1 MFLKSVENRNTRI
14 VMAAASA
21 LALMSTQVPALA
33 ISLSNSKKSDAMQMP
48 LNDKLDEAT
57 GSDTSNTGNATGA
70 ASGGVDLSPLK
81 LDDASPSTSSTDK
94 TEAQDDP
101 SQASDPKAI
110 KLRADKSGFAAKS
123 PIGGDENSV
132 PETLSIKADGKGDK
146 SDAKGK
152 NGPKTLSET
161 AREVSAMPMAL
172 MSTEDETRKKV
183 EMMAQGDSKQL
194 TDLWDACLNRNQDI
208 QFVVA
213 KLVPSA
219 DRSHVATV
227 MTRTLTGLL
236 YGALG
241 SMQMIAPSPGMY
253 AGQQFAMSAIQQIMG
268 TVDSKQAKKMQ
279 LNQAELIMLY
289 NMVRQTADKLSD
301 AFRLYKDSSKDLN
314 ESITSFEEIRNMIR
328 DTSTPQAASSQ
339 LMVHIAVK
347 TTESNISQ
355 KTSAVSRYRQTLVD
369 LAGPEAVAKLDKQLQ
384 DEQHDLIDGAAT
396 GGNSAIAGENKPTL

>member
-14 VMAAASA
+14 VLAAASA

-33 ISLSNSKKSDAMQMP
+33 LSLSNSKKSDAMQMP

-57 GSDTSNTGNATGA
+57 GSDTSTTNSASDGQGA
-70 ASGGVDLSPLK
+70 AIDLSPLK
-81 LDDASPSTSSTDK
+81 LSDESASK
-94 TEAQDDP
+94 TESKSDE
-101 SQASDPKAI
+101 SQATDPKAI

-146 SDAKGK
+146 NSDAKGK
-152 NGPKTLSET
+152 NTPKTLSET

-194 TDLWDACLNRNQDI
+194 ADLWDACLNRNQDI

-213 KLVPSA
+213 KLVPSS

-253 AGQQFAMSAIQQIMG
+253 AGQQFALSAIQQIMG

-314 ESITSFEEIRNMIR
+314 DSITSFEEIRNMIR
-328 DTSTPQAASSQ
+328 DTNTPQAASSQ

-355 KTSAVSRYRQTLVD
+355 KTSAVNRYRQTLVD

-384 DEQHDLIDGAAT
+384 DEQHDLIDGAAN